1 MNPKDME
8 RLALLIALDKAIKPE
23 IDRNNPRS
31 LRAAADAELLEGY
44 DRTGVDRMRIR
55 VNGKSV
61 GTISVTSTPGHTEHV
76 AMLVDDYAF
85 CEWFT
90 HDGNGWT
97 ILQDF
102 LRTQTNRTRF
112 MEFVADYML
121 VDSEVIPGIVD
132 DTPFVDEKLG
142 TTARGFKTEEIAD
155 AFGMGLDE
163 AVAHALMPPKE

>member
-44 DRTGVDRMRIR
+44 DRNGVDRMRIR

-61 GTISVTSTPGHTEHV
+61 GTISVTSVPAHTDHV
-76 AMLVDDYAF
+76 AYIEDDYAF

-97 ILQDF
+97 ILQEF

-121 VDSEVIPGIVD
+121 VEGEIPPGTKECTQV
-132 DTPFVDEKLG
+132 VDEKLG